1 MFQVSSVTLIKIFHQ
16 KTNVVKFK
24 KHMQLVQF
32 VSSVYKFVSSVY
44 KRVTGNM
51 TIFPVFH
58 IHQIQCMAFPL

>member
-16 KTNVVKFK
+16 KTNVVKLK
-24 KHMQLVQF
+24 KHMQLVQ
-32 VSSVYKFVSSVY
+32 FVSSVY

>member
-32 VSSVYKFVSSVY
+32 VSSVYK
-44 KRVTGNM
+44 RVTGNM
-51 TIFPVFH
+51 TIFPVSH
-58 IHQIQCMAFPL
+58 TQQIQCMTFPL